1 MPGQMRTLNRRR
13 LKGKAL
19 RGSKS
24 PAASAGQELNR
35 GAKNDGFMKKYLY
48 GKFEHLEPLARG
60 AKEIRFSDIIHYS
73 DMDNDLMRDHEIEKT
88 LVLDKDCFKWKLGD
102 LKLNPKDFRFCE

>member
-1 MPGQMRTLNRRR
+1 MAR
-13 LKGKAL
+13 
-19 RGSKS
+19 
-24 PAASAGQELNR
+24 
-35 GAKNDGFMKKYLY
+35 KNDGFMKKYLY